1 MSFPHRPIA
10 HIFAL
15 KKQDMS
21 DFSFIPP
28 TSVATIPGAH
38 ASAAFT
44 TKTSEVFKEENDIA
58 PIFINERMKYIPWGG
73 DNHMPYNIINLI
85 ESDETLSTCQ
95 MFNAEVC
102 YGSGLVYNTEQATEQ
117 VRSEVDDFTSDNDI
131 ASYFLG
137 VCQDFKHFGFCV
149 SVIILNEDASRIV
162 RIVRKQACY
171 VRFAP
176 ADKSGVIPYI
186 LYANWRN
193 TVSPENI
200 ERIELLNPQAP
211 FTDLQSRSKKI
222 KKFAVVCRI
231 PTPDNTYYPI
241 PYYAALFKG
250 KWYDIKQLIG
260 VAKEAKL
267 RNSAPIKYHIE
278 IANSFWNNI
287 FKVEGI
293 TDRVKQQ
300 ERVCQEKDN
309 IINFL
314 TGMENSGKVLFS
326 TFYVSPNG
334 EEQHDVVINK
344 IETDKEG
351 GDWATDIIEAVNMM
365 CFTMRVHSN
374 LVGSVPGKSQ
384 TNNSGSD
391 KRELYT
397 IAQALQKPY
406 HDLLFGVHRLIIRF
420 NKWQNVTPVCPFIQL
435 TTLDENKDA
444 KQVSLEKTKEKKAS
458 NQKNDP
464 TD

>member
-1 MSFPHRPIA
+1 
-10 HIFAL
+10 
-15 KKQDMS
+15 MS

-38 ASAAFT
+38 VSAAFT
-44 TKTSEVFKEENDIA
+44 SKTSEVFKEENDIA

-73 DNHMPYNIINLI
+73 DNRMPYNIINLI